1 MIIKLFDNS
10 LLRAGLF
17 LLGIT
22 AAGWVNAGE
31 SQVTIMETTTGVRFG
46 LWGGASDVPAPTLF
60 ILANSIEGTLGDP
73 YFRQSGNQLAE
84 QGYLCVTIDI
94 PGHGEQHRAD
104 EPEGLAG
111 WRARTDQNENLVAET
126 NRRLSE
132 VLDYLIATGRTD
144 LERVAACGTSRGGFL
159 ALQFIAHEPRVK
171 CVAAFAPVTDL
182 LALRE
187 FKGAEDNALVNSL
200 SAINQ
205 AVKLANRPVWIIIGD
220 RDERVGTDH
229 AIALA
234 RAITASALAQGL
246 DPAVELHVLP
256 EPKGHTTPHGAPAA
270 AATWIAAQLSVTK
283 PD

>member
-1 MIIKLFDNS
+1 MNSTMRRLYLMIVL
-10 LLRAGLF
+10 GLSA
-17 LLGIT
+17 LQTT
-22 AAGWVNAGE
+22 AKE
-31 SQVTIMETTTGVRFG
+31 TPIRLMETTTGVKFG
-46 LWGGASDVPAPTLF
+46 VWGTESSEPASTLF
-60 ILANSIEGTLGDP
+60 ILANSIDGTLGDP

-94 PGHGEQHRAD
+94 PGHGLQHRSD

-111 WRARTDQNENLVAET
+111 WRTRTDNGEDLVAET

-132 VLDYLIATGRTD
+132 VLDYLISIGRTD
-144 LERVAACGTSRGGFL
+144 PERVAACGTSRGGFL
-159 ALQFIAHEPRVK
+159 ALHFAAAEPRVK

-205 AVKLANRPVWIIIGD
+205 AAKLANRPVWIIIGD

>member
-1 MIIKLFDNS
+1 MLRESK
-10 LLRAGLF
+10 LLRRLLWLVALGLS
-17 LLGIT
+17 LMPAT
-22 AAGWVNAGE
+22 ATETPVKL
-31 SQVTIMETTTGVRFG
+31 METTTGVQFG
-46 LWGGASDVPAPTLF
+46 VWGAESAESAPTLF

-111 WRARTDQNENLVAET
+111 WRHRLDHDENLVTET

-132 VLDYLIATGRTD
+132 VLDFLIATGRTD
-144 LERVAACGTSRGGFL
+144 PTKVAACGTSRGGFL
-159 ALQFIAHEPRVK
+159 AMQFTAAEPRVK

-187 FKGAEDNALVNSL
+187 FHGAEDNALVNSL
-200 SAINQ
+200 SVIKQ
-205 AVKLANRPVWIIIGD
+205 ADQLANRAVWIIMGD

-229 AIALA
+229 AVALA

-246 DPAVELHVLP
+246 NPAVELHVLP
-256 EPKGHTTPHGAPAA
+256 EPKGHTTPQGAPAQ
-270 AATWIAAQLSVTK
+270 AATWIAAQLAATASG
-283 PD
+283 

>member
-1 MIIKLFDNS
+1 MIVL
-10 LLRAGLF
+10 GLSA
-17 LLGIT
+17 LQTT
-22 AAGWVNAGE
+22 AKE
-31 SQVTIMETTTGVRFG
+31 TPIRLMETTTGVKFG
-46 LWGGASDVPAPTLF
+46 VWGTESSEPASTLF
-60 ILANSIEGTLGDP
+60 ILANSIDGTLGDP

-94 PGHGEQHRAD
+94 PGHGLQHRSD

-111 WRARTDQNENLVAET
+111 WRTRTDNGEDLVAET

-132 VLDYLIATGRTD
+132 VLDYLISIGRTD
-144 LERVAACGTSRGGFL
+144 PERVAACGTSRGGFL
-159 ALQFIAHEPRVK
+159 ALHFAAAEPRVK

-205 AVKLANRPVWIIIGD
+205 AAKLANRPVWIIIGD